1 MKKFNNRGVSLIEIL
16 IAVVI
21 FVICITPIINQLA
34 TGIRIGQKADDQQA
48 ATDYGRSLA
57 ESLKQIDI
65 ANAIDLEKGTYNQ
78 ADLAELFQLEED
90 SMDVTCTF
98 SSVKADGSTGVF
110 IPNGSYVIS
119 TGVKDPGYELI
130 NVGTGVG
137 YTSVTA
143 MYQELKLK
151 NKTAADDAQEALVRQ
166 YTIKGESTKVDYRKY
181 DIVINL
187 DTKPYA
193 INSLVKADYVDPN
206 AINLGN
212 LSSLDTKKTAVIT
225 AASNYDSIASAS
237 FFNSALSALE
247 NSGSEADKELAV
259 QIKNGVKTIESRAT
273 KSIQLIL
280 DPISGDPN
288 GYMYKVTCKTIYDNP
303 GLVSYE
309 VNLEDTRLEYTAF
322 EQRFETFP
330 EIYLMYNQFLYL
342 SAYGDD
348 TITIENNVDDR
359 EAKIYVIRTAA
370 TNDSVKDIA
379 DVGSGKLLPD
389 ANYGRDIID
398 AGEFLYMTKF
408 ELKNSLSAYPVKI
421 FTNIDLERDDGGT
434 PVSNISSSLE
444 SPGNR
449 ACKMSIN
456 VAAAQLKNVVR
467 PLDEDERY
475 SEAGRVYNILIE
487 LTNKDKDT
495 VTTFDTSKGDY

>member
-65 ANAIDLEKGTYNQ
+65 ANAIDLEKGTYNRK
-78 ADLAELFQLEED
+78 DLAELFQLEED

-98 SSVKADGSTGVF
+98 SSVKADGSAGVF

-130 NVGTGVG
+130 NVGTGHG
-137 YTSVTA
+137 YASVTA

-225 AASNYDSIASAS
+225 ATSNYDSVASAS

-247 NSGSEADKELAV
+247 NSESEEDRALAV
-259 QIKNGVKTIESRAT
+259 QIKNGVKTIESSAT

-280 DPISGDPN
+280 DPVSGDPN
-288 GYMYKVTCKTIYDNP
+288 GYMYKVTCKTIYNNP
-303 GLVSYE
+303 GLTSYGVASE
-309 VNLEDTRLEYTAF
+309 NTTLEYTAF
-322 EQRFETFP
+322 EQRFQTFP

-342 SAYGDD
+342 SKYGDD
-348 TITIENNVDDR
+348 IITIENNVDDR
-359 EAKIYVIRTAA
+359 EAKVYVVRTAE
-370 TNDSVKDIA
+370 TNVAVKDIIDA
-379 DVGSGKLLPD
+379 DEGTLLPPSE
-389 ANYGRDIID
+389 NKRDIID
-398 AGEFLYMTKF
+398 AGNFKYMTKF
-408 ELKNSLSAYPVKI
+408 ELKNSLTAYPVKI
-421 FTNIDLERDDGGT
+421 FTNIDLERDNGGVK
-434 PVSNISSSLE
+434 VSNISSSSE
-444 SPGNR
+444 NPDDRS
-449 ACKMSIN
+449 CKMSIN
-456 VAAAQLKNVVR
+456 VAEAQLKDVVH

-475 SEAGRVYNILIE
+475 SEAGRVYNIFIE
-487 LTNKDKDT
+487 LTNKNKNT